1 MDVELITQDLFK
13 YKKKSLYKIART
25 AGEQRLNLP
34 FEYSQNNEIVRRTM
48 SPHILRNPVVEK
60 FLQFIN
66 DHVRL
71 TFKAVSWIKL
81 KRVYTVD
88 KDYEYIK

>member
-1 MDVELITQDLFK
+1 MEVNDITTDLFK

-25 AGEQRLNLP
+25 TGEQRLNTP
-34 FEYSQNNEIVRRTM
+34 FDYTKGNVLVKKTI
-48 SPHILRNPVVEK
+48 SPRLFRNPVVET

-66 DHVRL
+66 DHTVL
-71 TFKAVSWIKL
+71 MFKSATWIKL

-88 KDYEYIK
+88 KDYEYIN

>member
-1 MDVELITQDLFK
+1 MDVEEITSDLFK
-13 YKKKSLYKIART
+13 YKRPSLYKIART
-25 AGEQRLNLP
+25 AGEERLNTP
-34 FEYSQNNEIVRRTM
+34 FNYSDNNEVIKRTI
-48 SPHILRNPVVEK
+48 SPHITRNPVVEK

-66 DHVRL
+66 DHTVL
-71 TFKAVSWIKL
+71 MYKATTWFKL